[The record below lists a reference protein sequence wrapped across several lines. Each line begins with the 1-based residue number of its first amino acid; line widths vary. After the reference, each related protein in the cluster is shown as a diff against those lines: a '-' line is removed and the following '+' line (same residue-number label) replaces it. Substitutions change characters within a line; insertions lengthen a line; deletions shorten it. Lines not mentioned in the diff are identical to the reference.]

1 LVEWLS
7 PDLIIAS
14 VARSHLRRISFPQQ
28 DGWKVVHTVERTNR
42 YDVELT
48 RLKIDGKIACLVFGK
63 AANTPFGTVSNID
76 KRKIGL
82 AIKNHV
88 YG

>member
-1 LVEWLS
+1 
-7 PDLIIAS
+7 
-14 VARSHLRRISFPQQ
+14 VARVSGGTP
-28 DGWKVVHTVERTNR
+28 TN
-42 YDVELT
+42 VELT
-48 RLKIDGKIACLVFGK
+48 KLRIDGKTAALVFGK

-82 AIKNHV
+82 AIKNHI